1 MKLGVTYDFN
11 YCMADKLEASYT
23 VFGYLLQKEGAKE
36 TSSRVLIERVDENR
50 VFDIKFW
57 NRQLLFK

>member
-50 VFDIKFW
+50 VFDIKF
-57 NRQLLFK
+57 K